1 MAKGS
6 GKSAIIIG
14 FDRREPKLRL
24 LKCPTGGFNPSALEF
39 IDYDASLFHN
49 SKEQQILHEN
59 MSKIKEIATGFENI
73 YLVLPDYC
81 VAVDIVNTPNLS
93 RFKIAGAL
101 KVESEGMYSN
111 YNDLDIHYF
120 QVSSN
125 KSYSTYASVIVHKTL
140 LTEIKKLFANEKIS
154 LTGITYAS
162 NSALNCA
169 LAANNKNKGK
179 SFLFVDIN
187 ENDTQIVVSSKG
199 KTAGFSNLPFGYSI
213 IASETVVN
221 EQTLWNHDVAE
232 LAVINAQ
239 ETAKAKKLTVA
250 VSENEQK
257 TEDGSVD
264 AEEEPIEDAPYLNKD
279 DGAEYGLTEEEIEQ
293 QRLEEE
299 KIRQAEQLSI
309 AAKTKVFTRK
319 APKKLP
325 KFMQRPEPQNE
336 EEMVEENFRS
346 ILKRILLYNEFN
358 QQNKNLNDFEYV
370 LLNIPERFAFL
381 VDRLSNDE
389 QNKVTFR
396 RVDPS
401 VFADSVGALDL
412 AGALYM
418 KSYNTEN
425 NF

>member
-1 MAKGS
+1 M
-6 GKSAIIIG
+6 
-14 FDRREPKLRL
+14 
-24 LKCPTGGFNPSALEF
+24 
-39 IDYDASLFHN
+39 
-49 SKEQQILHEN
+49 
-59 MSKIKEIATGFENI
+59 
-73 YLVLPDYC
+73 
-81 VAVDIVNTPNLS
+81 
-93 RFKIAGAL
+93 
-101 KVESEGMYSN
+101 
-111 YNDLDIHYF
+111 
-120 QVSSN
+120 
-125 KSYSTYASVIVHKTL
+125 
-140 LTEIKKLFANEKIS
+140 
-154 LTGITYAS
+154 
-162 NSALNCA
+162 
-169 LAANNKNKGK
+169 
-179 SFLFVDIN
+179 FVDIN

-199 KTAGFSNLPFGYSI
+199 KTAGFSNLPFGYST
-213 IASETVVN
+213 IARETVVN

-250 VSENEQK
+250 ISENEYK
-257 TEDGSVD
+257 TEDD
-264 AEEEPIEDAPYLNKD
+264 FTAAEEEPIEDTPYLNKD
-279 DGAEYGLTEEEIEQ
+279 DGAEYSLTDEQIEQ

-299 KIRQAEQLSI
+299 KNRQADQLTT
-309 AAKTKVFTRK
+309 AAKIRVFTRK
-319 APKKLP
+319 SPKKLP

-396 RVDPS
+396 RVDSS